1 MFNRK
6 LHLCVAALVLA
17 LGVPAFIHANTL
29 PPPASAPNDVRVMQ
43 NVEKMLADH
52 ASFKNVQ
59 PSVEDGIVTLQGSV
73 DSYHNKVRLHDKVK
87 GVRGVE
93 GVRNQVEVSTERL
106 SDGQLLDSLAK
117 KLRYDR
123 SLQGSVFN
131 NLTLEVHDGHVNV
144 GGDVRTEVDRDSALA
159 IVANA
164 NGVTGMTDSV
174 KVAPVSFFDDE
185 LRIRLFRAIYGNS
198 TLSRYALDPQR
209 PIRIVVANGHA
220 TLYGVVDNKLDKT
233 VADLQARS
241 VPGLFSVDD
250 KLVIASSEAA
260 MAR

>member
-6 LHLCVAALVLA
+6 LQLCVAVLA
-17 LGVPAFIHANTL
+17 LGLAVPVFSVANTVQTA
-29 PPPASAPNDVRVMQ
+29 ASAPNDAKVLQ
-43 NVEKMLADH
+43 NVDKMLADH
-52 ASFKNVQ
+52 PSFKNVQ

-73 DSYHNKVRLHDKVK
+73 ESYSNKVRLHDKVK

-106 SDGQLLDSLAK
+106 PDDQLLNALAK

-123 SLQGSVFN
+123 SVDGSVFN

-144 GGDVRTEVDRDSALA
+144 GGNVRTEYDRDSALG

-164 NGVTGMTDSV
+164 KGVTDMTSSI
-174 KVAPVSFFDDE
+174 KVAPVSSFDDD
-185 LRIRLFRAIYGNS
+185 LRIRLYRAIYRNP
-198 TLSRYALDPQR
+198 TLSRYSLDPQA
-209 PIRIVVANGHA
+209 PIRIVVENGHA
-220 TLYGVVDNKLDKT
+220 TLYGVVDSKLDKT

-250 KLVIASSEAA
+250 KLVVANNEAA